1 MTIVENGKNSASTI
15 YGIYIQTTG
24 PREKPKFIIYK
35 KSPNKIRKT
44 ERSGDYL
51 LSINPNPIMNVVR
64 EAPIVPNCKIS
75 FRPYLVS
82 RNELIID
89 VTTC

>member
-1 MTIVENGKNSASTI
+1 M
-15 YGIYIQTTG
+15 
-24 PREKPKFIIYK
+24 
-35 KSPNKIRKT
+35 RKT
-44 ERSGDYL
+44 ERSGDDL